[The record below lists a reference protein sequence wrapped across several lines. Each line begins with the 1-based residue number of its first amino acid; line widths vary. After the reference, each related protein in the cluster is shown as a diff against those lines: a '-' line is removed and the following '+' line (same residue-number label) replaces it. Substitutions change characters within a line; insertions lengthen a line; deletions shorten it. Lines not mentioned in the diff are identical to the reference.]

1 MCLLR
6 SLVWSGPRPLSV
18 SLSLTST
25 YLFSL
30 HSISAG
36 LCAFPQTPRS
46 YPCLK
51 RLHLECSS
59 HPQHMPPLPTSV
71 GSSECT
77 SKIAS
82 CGPKGAVSVILPGP
96 HLQLTQH
103 LIQYLCAHSVSFLMK
118 SSCSRLTLHHP
129 QAHLCLH
136 HLFSHIWVCGGSWG
150 HQLIFWI

>member
-1 MCLLR
+1 MCLAPGLFQ
-6 SLVWSGPRPLSV
+6 
-18 SLSLTST
+18 SLSLSPPHTFSHCILSLLGSA
-25 YLFSL
+25 LFL
-30 HSISAG
+30 KH
-36 LCAFPQTPRS
+36 PWS

-71 GSSECT
+71 GSPECT

-82 CGPKGAVSVILPGP
+82 CGPQGAVSVILPGP

-103 LIQYLCAHSVSFLMK
+103 LIQYLCAHSVSLLMK

-129 QAHLCLH
+129 QAHPCLH
-136 HLFSHIWVCGGSWG
+136 HLFSHIWVCGGSWD
-150 HQLIFWI
+150 HQLIFHVQGAQGRA